1 MNYPIR
7 YTLLAAVLL
16 APFAFGPGISGAP
29 ALLLRVLDVFFAV
42 SFVLLL
48 LLHLFFNRKWRIDP
62 GPQWQPPMSRR
73 AQHRLAHPR
82 AR

>member
-7 YTLLAAVLL
+7 NALILALLL
-16 APFAFGPGISGAP
+16 APLAYGAGITGAP
-29 ALLLRVLDVFFAV
+29 ALLLQLVDVFFAV

-62 GPQWQPPMSRR
+62 GPQWRTQSDRR
-73 AQHRLAHPR
+73 GNGGLAHSRPW
-82 AR
+82 